1 MQIIYHGSYCEVEKP
16 EIKCIQFLEKMV
28 KGI

>member
-16 EIKCIQFLEKMV
+16 RILEGKFT
-28 KGI
+28 KDFGTGF